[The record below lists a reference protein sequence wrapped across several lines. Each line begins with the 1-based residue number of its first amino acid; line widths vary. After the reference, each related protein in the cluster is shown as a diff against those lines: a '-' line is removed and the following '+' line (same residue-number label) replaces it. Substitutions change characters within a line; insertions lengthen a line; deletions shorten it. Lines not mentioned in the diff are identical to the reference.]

1 MSEAST
7 PGFDGRFDLGNF
19 SRREVVDARMSLTL
33 PLKHAYQFGII
44 SDTHGYLPA
53 EALAV
58 FRSVDMILHAGDI
71 GSATILAA
79 LEQVAPVL
87 AVRGNMDWGSWAD
100 RLPEKECLQAGG
112 QRIHLIHDL
121 GRLRLDAVNNACIA
135 VVNGH
140 THRPAVEIQQG
151 VLFVNPGSAGA
162 PRYGE
167 RACVALLRVSGP
179 RASADLI
186 CLQS

>member
-1 MSEAST
+1 MS
-7 PGFDGRFDLGNF
+7 
-19 SRREVVDARMSLTL
+19 VTL
-33 PLKHAYQFGII
+33 LHKNLYQFGII

-58 FRSVDMILHAGDI
+58 FRNVDMILHAGDI
-71 GSATILAA
+71 GSGAILAA
-79 LEQVAPVL
+79 LEKLAPVV
-87 AVRGNMDWGSWAD
+87 AVRGNMDWGTWAD
-100 RLPEKECLQAGG
+100 RLPEKECLQAGD

-121 GRLRLDAVNNACIA
+121 GRLRLDAVNKAAIA

-140 THRPAVEIQQG
+140 THRPKVEVQQG

-162 PRYGE
+162 PRHGE
-167 RACVALLRVSGP
+167 SAGVALLRVSGA

-186 CLQS
+186 CLPS

>member
-1 MSEAST
+1 
-7 PGFDGRFDLGNF
+7 
-19 SRREVVDARMSLTL
+19 
-33 PLKHAYQFGII
+33 
-44 SDTHGYLPA
+44 
-53 EALAV
+53 
-58 FRSVDMILHAGDI
+58 
-71 GSATILAA
+71 
-79 LEQVAPVL
+79 
-87 AVRGNMDWGSWAD
+87 MDWGSWAD

-135 VVNGH
+135 VVTGILTVRRGN
-140 THRPAVEIQQG
+140 QQG